1 MLEACRRAGV
11 AVPEEAAVLGV
22 DNDQTV
28 CEVCDPPLSSVAAN
42 HARVGYEAA
51 NLLDRLMQGRRPPK
65 QPVYVAPV
73 GVVAR
78 RSTDAMAIADA
89 DIADAL
95 RFIREH
101 ACRPI
106 HVRDVVEHVA
116 ISHTALKERFRQ
128 WVGRSVHD
136 EITLTRVNEAKRL
149 LANTDLSLR
158 QIAHRL
164 GYRQQEYLG
173 VVFKQSTGKTPG
185 QFREEAQL

>member
-1 MLEACRRAGV
+1 V
-11 AVPEEAAVLGV
+11 AVPDQAAVLGV
-22 DNDQTV
+22 DNDETV

-51 NLLDRLMQGRRPPK
+51 ELLDGLMQGRRAPK
-65 QPVYVAPV
+65 RPVYVEPT

-78 RSTDAMAIADA
+78 RSTDAMAIADS
-89 DIADAL
+89 DIAAAL
-95 RFIREH
+95 RFIREN
-101 ACRPI
+101 ACQPI
-106 HVRDVVEHVA
+106 HVSDVVEHVA

-128 WVGRSVHD
+128 WVGRTVHE
-136 EITLTRVNEAKRL
+136 EITRARMDEAKRL
-149 LANTDLSLR
+149 LAATDLSLR

-173 VVFKQSTGKTPG
+173 VVFKQYTGKTPA